1 MYVNIQKLKSSLK
14 HRDLSQYSQLSCCA
28 VITRQRLTENG
39 LFPEQ
44 KLIRTDVK
52 HNDSLDQTPASCRGG
67 GQLHGLLG

>member
-1 MYVNIQKLKSSLK
+1 MYVNIQKVKSSLK
-14 HRDLSQYSQLSCCA
+14 HQDLSQYSQLSCCA
-28 VITRQRLTENG
+28 GNYTENG

-52 HNDSLDQTPASCRGG
+52 RNDSLDQTPASCRGG